1 MPTALV
7 RSEKWMD
14 VPLRAGTSMPLGAVV
29 AALVTVALGAGCAST
44 TGPGQH
50 VDLEFQPPIV
60 APAFDIGAGPVVLID
75 EAHRNMHTAEGSY
88 KPFAELLRR
97 DGYVVHP
104 SEVPFT
110 LEALARTDI
119 LVIANAL
126 GEDDAE
132 MWTLPTPSAFSPD
145 EITAVRNWVEDGGAL
160 LLIAD
165 HMPWPG
171 AAAELA
177 EAFGLLF
184 INGDVGDFCVGC
196 AGFRLTF
203 KRADE
208 SLTDHPITNGRSPS
222 ERVEHVITDTGQA
235 FRPSPGTRVEPLM
248 VLGDEA
254 VLFMSQDWGEELTDA
269 TPRLSAAGWYQGVV
283 LRRGAGRVA
292 AFGEAAMFSAQVGS
306 DGKPMGMNDPEADQ
320 NYQFVLNVMHWLSG
334 LLEAGPSE
342 NGSTASTAISAPT
355 EARSEKSSR

>member
-1 MPTALV
+1 MPTDLV
-7 RSEKWMD
+7 RSDEWVD
-14 VPLRAGTSMPLGAVV
+14 VRLRAGTSMPLGPVV
-29 AALVTVALGAGCAST
+29 AALVTVALGAGCASMM
-44 TGPGQH
+44 GSGQH
-50 VDLEFQPPIV
+50 ADLEFQPSIV

-75 EAHRNMHTAEGSY
+75 EAHRNSHTAEGSY

-110 LEALARTDI
+110 PEALARADI

-126 GEDDAE
+126 GEDEAE
-132 MWTLPTPSAFSPD
+132 MWTLPSPSAFSPD
-145 EITAVRNWVEDGGAL
+145 EITAVRDWVEDGGAL

-165 HMPWPG
+165 HLPWPG

-184 INGDVGDFCVGC
+184 INGYVGDFCVGC

-203 KRADE
+203 KRADD
-208 SLTDHPITNGRSPS
+208 SLADHPITNGRSPS
-222 ERVEHVITDTGQA
+222 ERVEHVITETGQA
-235 FRPSPGTRVEPLM
+235 FRPSPATRVEPLM

-254 VLFMSQDWGEELTDA
+254 VLFMPQDFRDEITDA
-269 TPRLSAAGWYQGVV
+269 MPRLSAAGWYQGVV
-283 LRRGAGRVA
+283 RRRGAGRIA

-306 DGKPMGMNDPEADQ
+306 DREPMGMNDPEADQ
-320 NYQFVLNVMHWLSG
+320 NHQFVLNVMHWLSG

-342 NGSTASTAISAPT
+342 NGGTASAAIGAPT
-355 EARSEKSSR
+355 GARREKSSR

>member
-1 MPTALV
+1 MREAGLATLVAL
-7 RSEKWMD
+7 S
-14 VPLRAGTSMPLGAVV
+14 LGAACV
-29 AALVTVALGAGCAST
+29 ST
-44 TGPGQH
+44 AGPGQR

-75 EAHRNMHTAEGSY
+75 EAHRNMHTAEGSH

-110 LEALARTDI
+110 PEALARADI
-119 LVIANAL
+119 LVVANAL
-126 GEDDAE
+126 SEQDTEAWE
-132 MWTLPTPSAFSPD
+132 LPTPSAFSPD
-145 EITAVRNWVEDGGAL
+145 EITAVRDWVEDGGAL

-184 INGDVGDFCVGC
+184 INGYVGDFCVGC

-203 KRADE
+203 KRADD
-208 SLTDHPITNGRSPS
+208 SLADHPITNGRSPS
-222 ERVEHVITDTGQA
+222 ERVGNVITETGQA
-235 FRPSPGTRVEPLM
+235 FRPSQGTRVEPLM
-248 VLGDEA
+248 VLSDEA
-254 VLFMSQDWGEELTDA
+254 VLFMPRDFREENTDA

-342 NGSTASTAISAPT
+342 NEGTVSAAISAPIGT
-355 EARSEKSSR
+355 RREKSSR